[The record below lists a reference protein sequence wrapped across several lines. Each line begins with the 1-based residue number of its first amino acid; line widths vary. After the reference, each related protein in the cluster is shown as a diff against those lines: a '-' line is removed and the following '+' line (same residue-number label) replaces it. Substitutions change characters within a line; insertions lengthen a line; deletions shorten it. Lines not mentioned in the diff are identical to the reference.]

1 MTNERRNELDDIGKA
16 LKSRSGRRM
25 LWRLLEFAGVFHST
39 FSTDAMVMAFNEG
52 KRAQG
57 LMLLADIHA
66 VDPDGYILMAKEADA
81 RAKAKGAEIERQ
93 REQSESD

>member
-66 VDPDGYILMAKEADA
+66 VDPDGYILMAKEAKA
-81 RAKAKGAEIERQ
+81 RQEAKEAERERNSNG
-93 REQSESD
+93 SESE